1 VTRKRKEFLTFA
13 VTRLLQRLLVR
24 NGAGLNATSKKN
36 STGVEPR
43 ESVRGEIARSFLYMI
58 DRYQLL
64 DHGQRAL
71 MLKWNRND
79 PVSDEEIQRNRE
91 IYLLQGIYN
100 K

>member
-1 VTRKRKEFLTFA
+1 
-13 VTRLLQRLLVR
+13 
-24 NGAGLNATSKKN
+24 
-36 STGVEPR
+36 
-43 ESVRGEIARSFLYMI
+43 MI